1 MKVRVWIR
9 GVEGPSHDFELLE
22 APRIG
27 ERVSISLAGHNE
39 EGLVRN
45 VTWQLQG
52 IERPQDDLAIEGEP
66 VGSVT
71 IVHVLCAP
79 HPGETTPNEASAET
93 ELTS

>member
-1 MKVRVWIR
+1 MRVRVWIR
-9 GVEGPSHDFELLE
+9 GVEGPAHDFELVE

-27 ERVSISLAGHNE
+27 ERITISLAGHSE
-39 EGLVRN
+39 EGIVRN

-52 IERPQDDLAIEGEP
+52 IERAQDDLAIEAEP

-79 HPGETTPNEASAET
+79 HPGEATPNEAAAEA